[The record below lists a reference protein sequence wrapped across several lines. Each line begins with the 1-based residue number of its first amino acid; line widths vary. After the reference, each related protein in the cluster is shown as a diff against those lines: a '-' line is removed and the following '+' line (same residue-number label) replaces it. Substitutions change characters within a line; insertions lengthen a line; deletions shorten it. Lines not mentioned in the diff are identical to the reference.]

1 MNIQLTKYQLF
12 TVTTNFVIFS
22 SILMAPALTVVAAKQ
37 DGWLSML
44 LALIIGLL
52 LNFVYVLLLRKHQ
65 YPSLFS
71 LIDRAAGKWMGT
83 LLNIVLM
90 FYALHLAAMVV
101 RNLSNFIVSS
111 VFPNAHPW
119 TYQVLLIGLV
129 AFTALHGVR
138 NLFLLNELLSPLLFF
153 IVGGSLLLIIK
164 DFSFIELKPIFYT
177 PFPSF
182 FKGAYATLGFP
193 FIEALLLGNFFH
205 YVQRKKQLSVVYL
218 SGLLFGGLTLVIAVL
233 LIIGND
239 GAYIVARET
248 YPTYSV
254 LRDIEFTTIF
264 ERIEILIALAWIT
277 GLFFKTTVCFLVVM
291 MGFKHLSNSKS
302 YRPFIVPIAILIWA
316 MSNHLHKTVMDF
328 SNFVTSSW
336 TLYWIT
342 LYCVL
347 IIVFLIGFLRKKKQS
362 GQGQQPGNDHSSMQK
377 ARP

>member
-22 SILMAPALTVVAAKQ
+22 SILMAPALTVTAAKQ
-37 DGWLSML
+37 DGWISML
-44 LALIIGLL
+44 FAFIIGLL
-52 LNFVYVLLLRKHQ
+52 LNLVYVLILKKHQ

-71 LIDRAAGKWMGT
+71 LIDRAAGKWIGT
-83 LLNIVLM
+83 LLNLVVM

-119 TYQVLLIGLV
+119 IYQILVISIV
-129 AFTALHGVR
+129 AFTAFYGVR
-138 NLFLLNELLSPLLFF
+138 NLFLINELLSPLLFL
-153 IVGGSLLLIIK
+153 IVGTSLILIIK
-164 DFSFIELKPIFYT
+164 DFSFIEIKPVFHSSFQSIFE
-177 PFPSF
+177 
-182 FKGAYATLGFP
+182 GAYATLGFP
-193 FIEALLLGNFFH
+193 FIEALIIGNFFH
-205 YVQRKKQLSVVYL
+205 YVQQKKQLMFVYL
-218 SGLLFGGLTLVIAVL
+218 SGISLGGITLVIAVL

-239 GAYIVARET
+239 GAYMVARET

-277 GLFFKTTVCFLVVM
+277 GLFFKITVCFLVVM

-302 YRPFIVPIAILIWA
+302 YRPFIIPIAILTWA
-316 MSNHLHKTVMDF
+316 MTNHLHKTVMDF

-336 TLYWIT
+336 TLYWFT
-342 LYCVL
+342 LYSVL
-347 IIVFLIGFLRKKKQS
+347 MMVFLIGFLRQKKQS
-362 GQGQQPGNDHSSMQK
+362 GQDQLP
-377 ARP
+377 